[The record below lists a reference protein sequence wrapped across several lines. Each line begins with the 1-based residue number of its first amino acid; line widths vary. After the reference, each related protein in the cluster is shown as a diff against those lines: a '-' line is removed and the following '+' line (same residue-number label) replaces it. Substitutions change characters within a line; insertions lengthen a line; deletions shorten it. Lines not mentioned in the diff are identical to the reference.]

1 MFISWVYFA
10 RGQTAEA
17 RAALD
22 EYEESES
29 EDVQTR
35 AAWHTKNA
43 AVCRAENN
51 LEGALSSAMIAFE
64 ARVDLGPAAPMTKD
78 GFVEA
83 CETLFE
89 MGDLD
94 RIQGL
99 LDIVGG
105 WRPGEITPYMRAQL
119 DRVGGR
125 LEIARGKDPSSGM
138 TAALQTFNELSM
150 SFWAAATSL
159 ELAEWLLSEGR
170 NAEAAPLVEE
180 SRKIFQELG
189 AKPWLER
196 LDSCGALDAI
206 AQAT

>member
-1 MFISWVYFA
+1 MFISWVHFA

-17 RAALD
+17 RAVLKERD
-22 EYEESES
+22 ESES

-43 AVCRAENN
+43 AVCRSENDF
-51 LEGALSSAMIAFE
+51 EGALRSAMIAFD
-64 ARVDLGPAAPMTKD
+64 ARADLGPAAPMTKD

-83 CETLFE
+83 SETLLE

-105 WRPGEITPYMRAQL
+105 WRPGEISPYMRAQI
-119 DRVGGR
+119 DRIGGR
-125 LEIARGKDPSSGM
+125 LEIARGKDPSAGM
-138 TAALQTFNELSM
+138 SDALRIFSDLSM
-150 SFWAAATSL
+150 PFWTAVTSL

-170 NAEAAPLVEE
+170 NGDAAPLIED
-180 SRKIFQELG
+180 SRKTFEQLG